1 MLILKQISGAV
12 CLLNSYSKFTLS
24 NAKKPLTNQGFLLII
39 KSLYEKTMTKTVEYT
54 GTAKRVRDG
63 ASLMQVAYI

>member
-24 NAKKPLTNQGFLLII
+24 DIAYLLEFPALLCYN
-39 KSLYEKTMTKTVEYT
+39 KDSVKQKETVYY
-54 GTAKRVRDG
+54 G
-63 ASLMQVAYI
+63 